1 MINNKS
7 STPVIDKPCDR
18 KSRKYTL
25 VLTGCFVFILAVV
38 LMAFWA
44 ADVKH
49 VDASF
54 ATKVDQFM
62 FENTQ
67 LFLVWRMF
75 IYGVFISIF
84 YYFLK
89 KRLGLKGELQAV
101 RRYSVRL
108 VAYMIIFELF
118 VVQNVLNKA
127 MNLFIL

>member
-1 MINNKS
+1 
-7 STPVIDKPCDR
+7 
-18 KSRKYTL
+18 
-25 VLTGCFVFILAVV
+25 
-38 LMAFWA
+38 MAFWA
-44 ADVKH
+44 ADVKQ